1 MKKEN
6 STVCVIP
13 SRSQGDSINN
23 LNFLNVGNQMLL
35 ELTINSAMKSKLFN
49 KIFVIFDNNIHK
61 NLFEKKYNIL
71 GIVDKKRMWIL
82 LS

>member
-1 MKKEN
+1 
-6 STVCVIP
+6 
-13 SRSQGDSINN
+13 
-23 LNFLNVGNQMLL
+23 MLL